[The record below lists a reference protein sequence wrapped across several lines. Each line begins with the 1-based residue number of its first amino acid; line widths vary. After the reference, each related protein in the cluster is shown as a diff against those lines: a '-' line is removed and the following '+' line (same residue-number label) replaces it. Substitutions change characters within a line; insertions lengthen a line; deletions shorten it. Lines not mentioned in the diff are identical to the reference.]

1 MWFMAI
7 LLCILVG
14 LILIVIMDTSMKL
27 ALMITT
33 LYNYE
38 TKKLFIPATL
48 TVILWTILFIGC
60 FNSINVALDNN
71 ALDIIFTMIFE
82 HSILD
87 QYKATI
93 LKTLISTFLIGTLL
107 QSFTYYAVNINY
119 QKVTGRVRF
128 SFKKLIKKLTRK
140 VFKSNDTQ
148 RNRKNYAL
156 TEVEKGPKK
165 LTFWRAIVTS
175 IISMLITLVV
185 CYGLLVLGNT
195 LSDDVLK
202 IL

>member
-60 FNSINVALDNN
+60 FNSINVALNNN

-87 QYKATI
+87 QYHSKN
-93 LKTLISTFLIGTLL
+93 
-107 QSFTYYAVNINY
+107 NI
-119 QKVTGRVRF
+119 
-128 SFKKLIKKLTRK
+128 
-140 VFKSNDTQ
+140 
-148 RNRKNYAL
+148 
-156 TEVEKGPKK
+156 
-165 LTFWRAIVTS
+165 
-175 IISMLITLVV
+175 
-185 CYGLLVLGNT
+185 
-195 LSDDVLK
+195 
-202 IL
+202 